1 MQGINKINELLIRE
15 AERLDAMDLNDVN
28 YDREVDRAKALA
40 LTCCQ
45 YVQAETLIL
54 KRELAQQPTMKAI
67 SYEVQD

>member
-15 AERLDAMDLNDVN
+15 AERLDAMDLNDAN

-45 YVQAETLIL
+45 YVQAETLVL

-67 SYEVQD
+67 GYEVQD

>member
-15 AERLDAMDLNDVN
+15 AERLDAMDLNDAN